1 MTEKNKKILIVEDDK
16 FLLKAYKIK
25 FNHEEVEIITATD
38 GLSGLEE
45 AKNEKPALIILD
57 LMLPGINGFEFLEKI
72 KADDETKDIP
82 VIAVSVLG
90 QKLDQ
95 ERAISLGAEEYL
107 IKTNYKLDEI
117 VKKVKIYLK

>member
-1 MTEKNKKILIVEDDK
+1 MTEKNKKILIVEDDR

-25 FNHEEVEIITATD
+25 FDHEEIETIIASD
-38 GLSGLEE
+38 GLEGLEK

-57 LMLPGINGFEFLEKI
+57 LMLPGVNGFEFLEKI
-72 KADDETKDIP
+72 KADEEIKNIP

-117 VKKVKIYLK
+117 VKKVKSYLN